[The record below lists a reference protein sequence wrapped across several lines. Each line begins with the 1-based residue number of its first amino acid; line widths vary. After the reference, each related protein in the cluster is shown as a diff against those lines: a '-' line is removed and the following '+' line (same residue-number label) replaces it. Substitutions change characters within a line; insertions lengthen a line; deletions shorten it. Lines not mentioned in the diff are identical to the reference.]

1 MPLEIAN
8 ALAMK
13 AGGNVKVWDN
23 SRKGPVMLQIDNTLP
38 KPIVSDKT
46 TAHKG
51 GGNSQNDAVVIDS
64 DDEGDQ
70 NQTNNNDVEDIDLNN
85 DMNEEMME
93 NNVQQTAVF
102 RTEQVHQTE
111 NLTDKDASM
120 TSHRNEMSEEQ
131 TVGNNDELD
140 EVQEV
145 EQQQE
150 TVDVRSA
157 AKLRKAL
164 DKS

>member
-38 KPIVSDKT
+38 KPIVT
-46 TAHKG
+46 PHKG

-70 NQTNNNDVEDIDLNN
+70 IQTNNNDLEDIDLNN

-102 RTEQVHQTE
+102 RTGQVHQTE

-140 EVQEV
+140 EVQVV

>member
-38 KPIVSDKT
+38 KPIASNNT
-46 TAHKG
+46 TPNKG
-51 GGNSQNDAVVIDS
+51 VGHSQNDAVVIDS
-64 DDEGDQ
+64 DDEGEQ
-70 NQTNNNDVEDIDLNN
+70 NQTNNDLEDIDLNN
-85 DMNEEMME
+85 DLNEEMDQSTS
-93 NNVQQTAVF
+93 NVHI
-102 RTEQVHQTE
+102 TER
-111 NLTDKDASM
+111 LTASM
-120 TSHRNEMSEEQ
+120 SNHRNEMSEEQ
-131 TVGNNDELD
+131 TVVNE
-140 EVQEV
+140 EVVEQRE

-150 TVDVRSA
+150 TPNVRSA

>member
-1 MPLEIAN
+1 
-8 ALAMK
+8 
-13 AGGNVKVWDN
+13 
-23 SRKGPVMLQIDNTLP
+23 
-38 KPIVSDKT
+38 
-46 TAHKG
+46 
-51 GGNSQNDAVVIDS
+51 
-64 DDEGDQ
+64 
-70 NQTNNNDVEDIDLNN
+70 
-85 DMNEEMME
+85 
-93 NNVQQTAVF
+93 
-102 RTEQVHQTE
+102 
-111 NLTDKDASM
+111 M

-140 EVQEV
+140 DVQEV